1 MGKVE
6 RWVDAV
12 HIEEHSGD
20 PRAMT
25 TGLGERVTHAIRCLV
40 VYARVVIRPARRAH
54 EKKVAEVTRRR
65 KALWKI
71 CALLVREY
79 KQSRQEDILRTRKR
93 GREGLVC
100 GNTRN
105 VGRLGPKGGVMYD
118 ETRRYRQRIGTTEE
132 YKLKRWPRRD
142 KGGPTLVGAL
152 HYIWGIT

>member
-12 HIEEHSGD
+12 HIEGHSGD

-40 VYARVVIRPARRAH
+40 VYARVVTRPARRAH
-54 EKKVAEVTRRR
+54 EKEVAKVTRRR
-65 KALWKI
+65 KALWRI

-79 KQSRQEDILRTRKR
+79 KQTRHEDVLYTRKKE
-93 GREGLVC
+93 REGLVC

-105 VGRLGPKGGVMYD
+105 VGRLGPRRKGG
-118 ETRRYRQRIGTTEE
+118 
-132 YKLKRWPRRD
+132 
-142 KGGPTLVGAL
+142 
-152 HYIWGIT
+152 